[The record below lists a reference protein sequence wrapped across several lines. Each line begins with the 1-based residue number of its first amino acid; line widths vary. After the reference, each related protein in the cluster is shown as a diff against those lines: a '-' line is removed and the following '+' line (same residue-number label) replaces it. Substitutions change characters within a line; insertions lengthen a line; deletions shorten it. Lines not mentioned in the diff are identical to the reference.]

1 MTLGDAARHVRLVD
15 GRMLFAVLVGLLLA
29 LVVDAPA
36 WALEFT
42 ADLITH
48 ANGKTHVSN
57 LYYRDDRWRL
67 EHQDIGPVNVT
78 IVRKD
83 KQVTWLLISRLKH
96 YKEVPYDASQAPR
109 VQETLDGEISRSAI
123 GTETLDGHPTTLY
136 EVHAQEG
143 EATVDYYQWLATD
156 IHFPL
161 KLVRKDGSWSVE
173 YRHVRMGHLSDFLF
187 QLPVNFQPLEEFD
200 NPERK
205 DPHQPLPDARM

>member
-1 MTLGDAARHVRLVD
+1 MRRVRPVSNRLP
-15 GRMLFAVLVGLLLA
+15 FTVLAGLLLA
-29 LVVDAPA
+29 FMVEGSV

-42 ADLITH
+42 ADLITR

-83 KQVTWLLISRLKH
+83 KQVMWLLISRLKH
-96 YKEVPYDASQAPR
+96 YKEIPYDASQAPN

-136 EVHAQEG
+136 EVHTQDG
-143 EATVDYYQWLATD
+143 KATVDYYQWLATD
-156 IHFPL
+156 I
-161 KLVRKDGSWSVE
+161 
-173 YRHVRMGHLSDFLF
+173 
-187 QLPVNFQPLEEFD
+187 
-200 NPERK
+200 
-205 DPHQPLPDARM
+205 

>member
-1 MTLGDAARHVRLVD
+1 MRRVVVLGLTGCRFKTAP
-15 GRMLFAVLVGLLLA
+15 GCA
-29 LVVDAPA
+29 LGFS
-36 WALEFT
+36 WY
-42 ADLITH
+42 LITR
-48 ANGKTHVSN
+48 AKGKTRVSN
-57 LYYRDDRWRL
+57 LYYRDDRWRP

-96 YKEVPYDASQAPR
+96 FKEVPYDASQAPK
-109 VQETLDGEISRSAI
+109 VQETLDGEVSRSVI

-136 EVHAQEG
+136 EVHVKEG

-173 YRHVRMGHLSDFLF
+173 YRRVRMGHVSDFLF

-200 NPERK
+200 SPDRKERSE
-205 DPHQPLPDARM
+205 PPT